1 MRRVVD
7 LLLIAKLDFDKKR
20 RTASLVAGLLVLLS
34 HSFVPALAASQPPGN
49 TRIDAQ
55 ELAAQSG
62 IGLTY
67 HAREAAKLLGI
78 EDQVEK
84 LLEYKRAGRLDSYD
98 SEACKLQ
105 LALVKKVMSTGL
117 ELRTVAAHFDRE
129 ITLEQ
134 QALDKLTRQRDF
146 VVAATNDINFL
157 QLGILSI
164 IIDGPLEQTK
174 NPHKIIAGNRLN
186 IISGL
191 TVGSLAL
198 LALLEQRGSYRKSP
212 VEPNMLGQTLGLDS
226 PFGEQLSPVLWT
238 YLNSPSNSANDI
250 TRRDKLLQYWQS
262 AKVLPVNIK
271 KPQVVEQV
279 AATGPRHRQ
288 RCESIKL
295 ITARITMLFD
305 LRAMVDR
312 LNIGLVELLQALD

>member
-1 MRRVVD
+1 
-7 LLLIAKLDFDKKR
+7 
-20 RTASLVAGLLVLLS
+20 
-34 HSFVPALAASQPPGN
+34 
-49 TRIDAQ
+49 
-55 ELAAQSG
+55 
-62 IGLTY
+62 
-67 HAREAAKLLGI
+67 
-78 EDQVEK
+78 
-84 LLEYKRAGRLDSYD
+84 
-98 SEACKLQ
+98 
-105 LALVKKVMSTGL
+105 
-117 ELRTVAAHFDRE
+117 
-129 ITLEQ
+129 
-134 QALDKLTRQRDF
+134 
-146 VVAATNDINFL
+146 
-157 QLGILSI
+157 
-164 IIDGPLEQTK
+164 
-174 NPHKIIAGNRLN
+174 
-186 IISGL
+186 
-191 TVGSLAL
+191 
-198 LALLEQRGSYRKSP
+198 
-212 VEPNMLGQTLGLDS
+212 MLGQTLGLDS